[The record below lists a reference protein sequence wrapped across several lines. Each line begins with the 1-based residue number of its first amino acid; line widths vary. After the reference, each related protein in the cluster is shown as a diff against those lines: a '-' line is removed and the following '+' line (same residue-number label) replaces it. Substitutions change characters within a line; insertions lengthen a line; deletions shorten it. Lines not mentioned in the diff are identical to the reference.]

1 MADTKWTKLSELQQ
15 PGLRRILDA
24 LRTVEEE
31 SPGLLVRV
39 TVAATEISKSRGEG
53 GQASG

>member
-31 SPGLLVRV
+31 SPGLLERV
-39 TVAATEISKSRGEG
+39 TVAATELSKSRGEG